1 MVDNLKTDLVV
12 KDIQNALVEIKPEYK
27 TMLKN
32 IDKKMPVVQEA
43 CSNFYKSHSQ
53 FMGVT
58 LDVTAITPIRSIKHT
73 LAEVDKTK
81 NALQEAHI
89 KMQKKA
95 VELKMKQRELLE
107 CQDDLQ
113 REMLEVE
120 ILEMQTHSVNAQN
133 SVQGAIRKL
142 NFFINQYNSLLKHLG
157 VDEITEEMYER
168 EENRYHIMTAMKQAL
183 TSARPRGGVID
194 EGNMIYIFDL
204 GISGAQAQAEVF
216 AYLQTENEL
225 MKNGKAPTHEMTM
238 RWLEACADK
247 WEGDPQKFAERRGFT
262 LLDKQSLTN
271 TKKLFNYCKH
281 CFCRTKK
288 SISSRPLYRI
298 NEQRFIEVDGRSIR
312 YRTKRKTSQKSTYLS

>member
-12 KDIQNALVEIKPEYK
+12 KDIQNSMVEVKPEYK

-32 IDKKMPVVQEA
+32 IDEKMPVIQEA
-43 CSNFYKSHSQ
+43 SSNFHKSHSQ

-73 LAEVDKTK
+73 LAEVNKTK

-89 KMQKKA
+89 RMQKKA

-107 CQDDLQ
+107 CQDDLE
-113 REMLEVE
+113 REMLEIE
-120 ILEMQTHSVNAQN
+120 ILELQTHSIN
-133 SVQGAIRKL
+133 SQDAVQGAIRKM
-142 NFFINQYNSLLKHLG
+142 NFFVNQYQSLLKHLG

-183 TSARPRGGVID
+183 TSARPRGGIID
-194 EGNMIYIFDL
+194 DGNMIYLFDL

-216 AYLQTENEL
+216 AYLNTENEL
-225 MKNGKAPTHEMTM
+225 MKEGKAPTHEMTM

-271 TKKLFNYCKH
+271 TKKLESKTKH
-281 CFCRTKK
+281 
-288 SISSRPLYRI
+288 
-298 NEQRFIEVDGRSIR
+298 
-312 YRTKRKTSQKSTYLS
+312 

>member
-1 MVDNLKTDLVV
+1 MKTDLVV
-12 KDIQNALVEIKPEYK
+12 KDIQNTLVEVKPEYK
-27 TMLKN
+27 TMLKH
-32 IDKKMPVVQEA
+32 IDEKMPVVQEA

-225 MKNGKAPTHEMTM
+225 MKNAKAPTHEMTM

-271 TKKLFNYCKH
+271 TKKLENKSKH
-281 CFCRTKK
+281 
-288 SISSRPLYRI
+288 
-298 NEQRFIEVDGRSIR
+298 
-312 YRTKRKTSQKSTYLS
+312 

>member
-1 MVDNLKTDLVV
+1 MVDNLKTELVI
-12 KDIQNALVEIKPEYK
+12 KNIQTSLSEVKPEYK

-32 IDKKMPVVQEA
+32 IDKNMPMVQQA
-43 CSNFYKSHSQ
+43 CSNFHKSHSQ
-53 FMGVT
+53 FMGVI

-81 NALQEAHI
+81 NALQEAQI
-89 KMQKKA
+89 RMQKKS

-113 REMLEVE
+113 REMLEIE
-120 ILEMQTHSVNAQN
+120 ILEIQTHSVNAQN

-183 TSARPRGGVID
+183 TSARPRGGIID

-216 AYLQTENEL
+216 AYLNTENEL
-225 MKNGKAPTHEMTM
+225 MKEGKAPTHEMTM

-247 WEGDPQKFAERRGFT
+247 WEKDPEIFANRRGFT

-271 TKKLFNYCKH
+271 TKKLENRKKH
-281 CFCRTKK
+281 
-288 SISSRPLYRI
+288 
-298 NEQRFIEVDGRSIR
+298 
-312 YRTKRKTSQKSTYLS
+312 

>member
-133 SVQGAIRKL
+133 SVQGAIPKL

-271 TKKLFNYCKH
+271 TKKLENKSKH
-281 CFCRTKK
+281 
-288 SISSRPLYRI
+288 
-298 NEQRFIEVDGRSIR
+298 
-312 YRTKRKTSQKSTYLS
+312 

>member
-1 MVDNLKTDLVV
+1 MVDNLKTELVI
-12 KDIQNALVEIKPEYK
+12 KNIQTSLSEVKPEYK

-32 IDKKMPVVQEA
+32 IDKNMPMVQQA
-43 CSNFYKSHSQ
+43 CSNFHKSHSQ
-53 FMGVT
+53 FMGVI

-81 NALQEAHI
+81 NALQEAQI
-89 KMQKKA
+89 RMQKKS

-120 ILEMQTHSVNAQN
+120 ILEIQTHSVNAQN

-142 NFFINQYNSLLKHLG
+142 NFFINQYNSLLKQLG

-183 TSARPRGGVID
+183 TSARPRGGIID

-216 AYLQTENEL
+216 AYLNTENEL
-225 MKNGKAPTHEMTM
+225 MKEGKAPTHEMTM

-247 WEGDPQKFAERRGFT
+247 WEKDPEIFANRRGFT

-271 TKKLFNYCKH
+271 TKKLENRKKH
-281 CFCRTKK
+281 
-288 SISSRPLYRI
+288 
-298 NEQRFIEVDGRSIR
+298 
-312 YRTKRKTSQKSTYLS
+312 

>member
-12 KDIQNALVEIKPEYK
+12 KDIQNALVEVKPEYK

-32 IDKKMPVVQEA
+32 IDEKMPVIQEA
-43 CSNFYKSHSQ
+43 ASNFHKSHSQ

-58 LDVTAITPIRSIKHT
+58 LDVTAITPVRSIKHT
-73 LAEVDKTK
+73 LAEVNKTK

-89 KMQKKA
+89 RMQKKA
-95 VELKMKQRELLE
+95 VELKMKQRELLD
-107 CQDDLQ
+107 CQDDLE
-113 REMLEVE
+113 REMLEIE
-120 ILEMQTHSVNAQN
+120 ILELQTHSVNSQDA
-133 SVQGAIRKL
+133 VQGAIRKM
-142 NFFINQYNSLLKHLG
+142 NFFVNQYQSLLKHLG

-183 TSARPRGGVID
+183 TSARPRGGIID
-194 EGNMIYIFDL
+194 EGNMIYLFDL

-216 AYLQTENEL
+216 AYLNTENEL
-225 MKNGKAPTHEMTM
+225 MKEGKAPTHEMTM

-271 TKKLFNYCKH
+271 TKKIESKTKH
-281 CFCRTKK
+281 
-288 SISSRPLYRI
+288 
-298 NEQRFIEVDGRSIR
+298 
-312 YRTKRKTSQKSTYLS
+312 

>member
-32 IDKKMPVVQEA
+32 IDKNMPMIQQA
-43 CSNFYKSHSQ
+43 SSNFYKSHSQ

-58 LDVTAITPIRSIKHT
+58 LDVTAIPPIRSIKHT

-81 NALQEAHI
+81 NAQQEAHI

-204 GISGAQAQAEVF
+204 GINGAQAQAEVF
-216 AYLQTENEL
+216 AYLQAENEL
-225 MKNGKAPTHEMTM
+225 MKNNKAPTHEMTM

-247 WEGDPQKFAERRGFT
+247 WEKDPEIFANRRGFT

-271 TKKLFNYCKH
+271 TKKLENKKKH
-281 CFCRTKK
+281 
-288 SISSRPLYRI
+288 
-298 NEQRFIEVDGRSIR
+298 
-312 YRTKRKTSQKSTYLS
+312 

>member
-12 KDIQNALVEIKPEYK
+12 KNIQNALVEVKPEYK

-32 IDKKMPVVQEA
+32 IDKKMPVIQEA
-43 CSNFYKSHSQ
+43 SSNFHKSHSQ

-58 LDVTAITPIRSIKHT
+58 LDVTAITPVRSIKHT
-73 LAEVDKTK
+73 LAEVNKTK

-89 KMQKKA
+89 RMQKKA

-107 CQDDLQ
+107 CQDDLE
-113 REMLEVE
+113 REMLEIE
-120 ILEMQTHSVNAQN
+120 ILELQTHSINAQD
-133 SVQGAIRKL
+133 SVQGAIRKM
-142 NFFINQYNSLLKHLG
+142 NFFVNQYNSLLKHLG

-183 TSARPRGGVID
+183 TSARPRGGIID

-216 AYLQTENEL
+216 AYLNTENEL

-247 WEGDPQKFAERRGFT
+247 WEKDPQKFAERRGFT

-271 TKKLFNYCKH
+271 TKKIC
-281 CFCRTKK
+281 
-288 SISSRPLYRI
+288 SSV
-298 NEQRFIEVDGRSIR
+298 Q
-312 YRTKRKTSQKSTYLS
+312 

>member
-1 MVDNLKTDLVV
+1 MKTDLVV

-204 GISGAQAQAEVF
+204 GINGAQAQAEVF
-216 AYLQTENEL
+216 AYLQAENEL
-225 MKNGKAPTHEMTM
+225 MKNNKAPTHEMTM

-247 WEGDPQKFAERRGFT
+247 WEGDPQKVAERRGFT

-271 TKKLFNYCKH
+271 TKKLENKKKH
-281 CFCRTKK
+281 
-288 SISSRPLYRI
+288 
-298 NEQRFIEVDGRSIR
+298 
-312 YRTKRKTSQKSTYLS
+312 

>member
-12 KDIQNALVEIKPEYK
+12 KDIQNALVEVKPEYK

-32 IDKKMPVVQEA
+32 IDEKMPVIQEA
-43 CSNFYKSHSQ
+43 SSNFHKSHSQ

-58 LDVTAITPIRSIKHT
+58 LDVTAITPVRSIKHT
-73 LAEVDKTK
+73 LAEVNKTK
-81 NALQEAHI
+81 SALQEAHI
-89 KMQKKA
+89 RMQKKA

-107 CQDDLQ
+107 CQDDLE
-113 REMLEVE
+113 REMLEIE
-120 ILEMQTHSVNAQN
+120 ILEIQTHSVNAQD
-133 SVQGAIRKL
+133 SVQGAIRKM
-142 NFFINQYNSLLKHLG
+142 NFFVNQYQSLLKHLG

-183 TSARPRGGVID
+183 TSARPRGGIID
-194 EGNMIYIFDL
+194 EGNMIYLFDL

-216 AYLQTENEL
+216 AYLNTENEL
-225 MKNGKAPTHEMTM
+225 MKEGKAPTHEMTM

-271 TKKLFNYCKH
+271 TKKIESKTKH
-281 CFCRTKK
+281 
-288 SISSRPLYRI
+288 
-298 NEQRFIEVDGRSIR
+298 
-312 YRTKRKTSQKSTYLS
+312 

>member
-1 MVDNLKTDLVV
+1 MVDNLKTELVI
-12 KDIQNALVEIKPEYK
+12 KNIQTSLSEVKPEYK

-32 IDKKMPVVQEA
+32 IDKNMPMVQQA

-81 NALQEAHI
+81 NALQEAQI
-89 KMQKKA
+89 RMQKKA
-95 VELKMKQRELLE
+95 VE
-107 CQDDLQ
+107 
-113 REMLEVE
+113 
-120 ILEMQTHSVNAQN
+120 
-133 SVQGAIRKL
+133 L

-183 TSARPRGGVID
+183 TSSRPRGGVID

-238 RWLEACADK
+238 RWLEKCADK
-247 WEGDPQKFAERRGFT
+247 WEKDPEIFANRRGFT

-271 TKKLFNYCKH
+271 TKKLENKKKH
-281 CFCRTKK
+281 
-288 SISSRPLYRI
+288 
-298 NEQRFIEVDGRSIR
+298 
-312 YRTKRKTSQKSTYLS
+312 

>member
-1 MVDNLKTDLVV
+1 MKTELVI
-12 KDIQNALVEIKPEYK
+12 KNIQTSLSEVKPEYK

-32 IDKKMPVVQEA
+32 IDKNMPMVQQA
-43 CSNFYKSHSQ
+43 CSNFHKSHSQ

-81 NALQEAHI
+81 NALQEAQI
-89 KMQKKA
+89 RMQKKS

-113 REMLEVE
+113 REMLEIE
-120 ILEMQTHSVNAQN
+120 ILEIQTHSVNAQN

-216 AYLQTENEL
+216 SYLNTENEL
-225 MKNGKAPTHEMTM
+225 MKEGKAPTHEMTM

-247 WEGDPQKFAERRGFT
+247 WEKDPEIFANRRGFT

-271 TKKLFNYCKH
+271 TKKLENRKKH
-281 CFCRTKK
+281 
-288 SISSRPLYRI
+288 
-298 NEQRFIEVDGRSIR
+298 
-312 YRTKRKTSQKSTYLS
+312 

>member
-1 MVDNLKTDLVV
+1 MVNNLKTEIVI
-12 KDIQNALVEIKPEYK
+12 KNIQTSLSEVKPEYK

-32 IDKKMPVVQEA
+32 IDKNMPMVQQA
-43 CSNFYKSHSQ
+43 CSNFHKSHSQ

-81 NALQEAHI
+81 NALQEAQI
-89 KMQKKA
+89 RMQKKS

-113 REMLEVE
+113 REMLEIE
-120 ILEMQTHSVNAQN
+120 ILELQTHSVNSQN
-133 SVQGAIRKL
+133 YVQGAIRKL

-168 EENRYHIMTAMKQAL
+168 EETRYHIMTAMKQAL

-238 RWLEACADK
+238 RWLEKCADK
-247 WEGDPQKFAERRGFT
+247 WEKDPEIFANRRGFT

-271 TKKLFNYCKH
+271 TKKLENRKKH
-281 CFCRTKK
+281 
-288 SISSRPLYRI
+288 
-298 NEQRFIEVDGRSIR
+298 
-312 YRTKRKTSQKSTYLS
+312 

>member
-1 MVDNLKTDLVV
+1 MVDNLKTELVI
-12 KDIQNALVEIKPEYK
+12 KNIQTSLSEVKPEYK

-32 IDKKMPVVQEA
+32 IDKNMPMVQQA

-81 NALQEAHI
+81 NALQEAQI
-89 KMQKKA
+89 RMQKKA

-120 ILEMQTHSVNAQN
+120 ILEIQTHSVNAQN

-183 TSARPRGGVID
+183 TSARPRGG
-194 EGNMIYIFDL
+194 
-204 GISGAQAQAEVF
+204 S
-216 AYLQTENEL
+216 
-225 MKNGKAPTHEMTM
+225 
-238 RWLEACADK
+238 
-247 WEGDPQKFAERRGFT
+247 
-262 LLDKQSLTN
+262 
-271 TKKLFNYCKH
+271 
-281 CFCRTKK
+281 
-288 SISSRPLYRI
+288 YR
-298 NEQRFIEVDGRSIR
+298 
-312 YRTKRKTSQKSTYLS
+312 

>member
-12 KDIQNALVEIKPEYK
+12 KDIQNALVEVKPEYK

-32 IDKKMPVVQEA
+32 IDEKMPAIQEA
-43 CSNFYKSHSQ
+43 CSNFHKSHSQ

-73 LAEVDKTK
+73 LAEVNKTK

-89 KMQKKA
+89 RMQKKA

-107 CQDDLQ
+107 CQDDLE
-113 REMLEVE
+113 REMLEIE
-120 ILEMQTHSVNAQN
+120 ILELQTNSVNAQDA
-133 SVQGAIRKL
+133 VQGAIRKM
-142 NFFINQYNSLLKHLG
+142 NFFVNQYNSLLKHLG
-157 VDEITEEMYER
+157 VDEITEEMYEK

-183 TSARPRGGVID
+183 TSARPRGGIID
-194 EGNMIYIFDL
+194 EGNMIYLFDL

-216 AYLQTENEL
+216 AYLNTENEL
-225 MKNGKAPTHEMTM
+225 MKEGKAPTHEMTM

-271 TKKLFNYCKH
+271 TKKLESKTKH
-281 CFCRTKK
+281 
-288 SISSRPLYRI
+288 
-298 NEQRFIEVDGRSIR
+298 
-312 YRTKRKTSQKSTYLS
+312 

>member
-12 KDIQNALVEIKPEYK
+12 KDIQNALVEVKPEYK

-32 IDKKMPVVQEA
+32 IDKKMPVIQEA
-43 CSNFYKSHSQ
+43 SSNFHKSHSQ

-58 LDVTAITPIRSIKHT
+58 LDVTAITPVRSIKHT
-73 LAEVDKTK
+73 LAEVNKTK

-89 KMQKKA
+89 RMQKKA

-107 CQDDLQ
+107 CQDDLE
-113 REMLEVE
+113 REMLEIE
-120 ILEMQTHSVNAQN
+120 ILELQTHSINAQD
-133 SVQGAIRKL
+133 SVQGAIRKM
-142 NFFINQYNSLLKHLG
+142 NFFVNQYQSLLKHLG

-183 TSARPRGGVID
+183 TSARPRGGIID

-216 AYLQTENEL
+216 AYLNTENEL

-247 WEGDPQKFAERRGFT
+247 WEKDPQKFAERRGFT

-271 TKKLFNYCKH
+271 TKKLESKTKH
-281 CFCRTKK
+281 
-288 SISSRPLYRI
+288 
-298 NEQRFIEVDGRSIR
+298 
-312 YRTKRKTSQKSTYLS
+312 

>member
-12 KDIQNALVEIKPEYK
+12 KDIQNSMVEVKPEYK

-32 IDKKMPVVQEA
+32 IDEKMPVIQEA
-43 CSNFYKSHSQ
+43 SSNFHKSHSQ

-73 LAEVDKTK
+73 LAEVNKTK

-89 KMQKKA
+89 RMQKKA

-107 CQDDLQ
+107 CQDDLE
-113 REMLEVE
+113 REMLEIE
-120 ILEMQTHSVNAQN
+120 ILELQTHSIN
-133 SVQGAIRKL
+133 SQDAVQGAIRKM
-142 NFFINQYNSLLKHLG
+142 NFFVNQYQSLLKHLG

-183 TSARPRGGVID
+183 TSARPRGGIID
-194 EGNMIYIFDL
+194 EGNMIYLFDL

-216 AYLQTENEL
+216 AYLNTENEL
-225 MKNGKAPTHEMTM
+225 MKEGKAPTHEMTM

-271 TKKLFNYCKH
+271 TKKLESKTKH
-281 CFCRTKK
+281 
-288 SISSRPLYRI
+288 
-298 NEQRFIEVDGRSIR
+298 
-312 YRTKRKTSQKSTYLS
+312 

>member
-32 IDKKMPVVQEA
+32 IDEKMPVVQEA

-81 NALQEAHI
+81 SALQEAHI
-89 KMQKKA
+89 RMQKKA

-120 ILEMQTHSVNAQN
+120 ILEIQTHSVNAQN

-194 EGNMIYIFDL
+194 EGNMIYLFDL

-216 AYLQTENEL
+216 AYLQNENEL
-225 MKNGKAPTHEMTM
+225 MKDGKAPTHEMTM

-271 TKKLFNYCKH
+271 TKKLC
-281 CFCRTKK
+281 
-288 SISSRPLYRI
+288 SSV
-298 NEQRFIEVDGRSIR
+298 Q
-312 YRTKRKTSQKSTYLS
+312 

>member
-1 MVDNLKTDLVV
+1 MKTELVI
-12 KDIQNALVEIKPEYK
+12 KNIQTSLSEVKPEYK

-32 IDKKMPVVQEA
+32 IDKNMPMVQQA
-43 CSNFYKSHSQ
+43 CSNFHKSHSQ
-53 FMGVT
+53 FMGVI

-81 NALQEAHI
+81 NALQEAQI
-89 KMQKKA
+89 RMQKKS

-120 ILEMQTHSVNAQN
+120 ILEIQTHSVNAQN

-183 TSARPRGGVID
+183 TSARPRGGIID

-216 AYLQTENEL
+216 AYLNTENEL
-225 MKNGKAPTHEMTM
+225 MKEGKAPTHEMTM

-247 WEGDPQKFAERRGFT
+247 WEKDPEIFANRRGFT

-271 TKKLFNYCKH
+271 TKKLENRKKH
-281 CFCRTKK
+281 
-288 SISSRPLYRI
+288 
-298 NEQRFIEVDGRSIR
+298 
-312 YRTKRKTSQKSTYLS
+312 

>member
-1 MVDNLKTDLVV
+1 MVGNLKTDLVI
-12 KDIQNALVEIKPEYK
+12 KNIQTSLSEVKPEYK

-32 IDKKMPVVQEA
+32 IDKNMPMVQQA

-81 NALQEAHI
+81 NALQEAQI
-89 KMQKKA
+89 RMQKKS

-120 ILEMQTHSVNAQN
+120 ILEIQTHSVNAQN

-183 TSARPRGGVID
+183 TSARPRGGIID

-238 RWLEACADK
+238 RWLEKCADK
-247 WEGDPQKFAERRGFT
+247 WEKDPEIFANRRGFT

-271 TKKLFNYCKH
+271 TKKLENRKKH
-281 CFCRTKK
+281 
-288 SISSRPLYRI
+288 
-298 NEQRFIEVDGRSIR
+298 
-312 YRTKRKTSQKSTYLS
+312 

>member
-12 KDIQNALVEIKPEYK
+12 KDIQNSMVEVKPEYK

-32 IDKKMPVVQEA
+32 IDEKMPVIQEA
-43 CSNFYKSHSQ
+43 SSNFHKSHSQ

-58 LDVTAITPIRSIKHT
+58 LDVTAITPVRSIKHT
-73 LAEVDKTK
+73 LAEVNKTK

-89 KMQKKA
+89 RMQKKA

-107 CQDDLQ
+107 CQDDLE
-113 REMLEVE
+113 REMLEIE
-120 ILEMQTHSVNAQN
+120 ILELQTHSIN
-133 SVQGAIRKL
+133 SQDAVQGAIRKM
-142 NFFINQYNSLLKHLG
+142 NFFVNQYQSLLKHLG

-183 TSARPRGGVID
+183 TSARPRGGIID
-194 EGNMIYIFDL
+194 EGNMIYLFDL

-216 AYLQTENEL
+216 AYLNTENEL
-225 MKNGKAPTHEMTM
+225 MKEGKAPTHEMTM

-271 TKKLFNYCKH
+271 TKKLESKTKH
-281 CFCRTKK
+281 
-288 SISSRPLYRI
+288 
-298 NEQRFIEVDGRSIR
+298 
-312 YRTKRKTSQKSTYLS
+312 

>member
-1 MVDNLKTDLVV
+1 MVVNLKTELVI
-12 KDIQNALVEIKPEYK
+12 KNIQTALSEVKPEYK
-27 TMLKN
+27 AMLKN
-32 IDKKMPVVQEA
+32 IDKNMPMVQQA
-43 CSNFYKSHSQ
+43 SSNFHKSHSQ

-81 NALQEAHI
+81 NALQEAQI
-89 KMQKKA
+89 RMQKKA
-95 VELKMKQRELLE
+95 VELKMKQRDLLD
-107 CQDDLQ
+107 CQDRLE
-113 REMLEVE
+113 REMLEIE
-120 ILEMQTHSVNAQN
+120 ILELQTHSVNAQN

-183 TSARPRGGVID
+183 SSARPRGGIID
-194 EGNMIYIFDL
+194 EGNMIYLFDL

-216 AYLQTENEL
+216 AYLNTENEL
-225 MKNGKAPTHEMTM
+225 MKEGKAPTHEMTM

-271 TKKLFNYCKH
+271 TKKIC
-281 CFCRTKK
+281 
-288 SISSRPLYRI
+288 SSV
-298 NEQRFIEVDGRSIR
+298 Q
-312 YRTKRKTSQKSTYLS
+312 

>member
-1 MVDNLKTDLVV
+1 MVDNLKTELVI
-12 KDIQNALVEIKPEYK
+12 KNIQTALSEVKPEYK

-32 IDKKMPVVQEA
+32 IDKNMPMVQQA
-43 CSNFYKSHSQ
+43 SSNFYKSHSQ

-81 NALQEAHI
+81 NALQEAQI
-89 KMQKKA
+89 RMQKKA

-120 ILEMQTHSVNAQN
+120 ILEIQTHSVNAQN

-183 TSARPRGGVID
+183 TSARPRGGQID
-194 EGNMIYIFDL
+194 EGNLIYLFDL
-204 GISGAQAQAEVF
+204 GINAAQAQAEVF
-216 AYLQTENEL
+216 AYLQWENQVISE
-225 MKNGKAPTHEMTM
+225 GKAPEHEATVK
-238 RWLEACADK
+238 WLEGCADK
-247 WEGDPQKFAERRGFT
+247 WAGCPAKFANSRGVDVFDPT
-262 LLDKQSLTN
+262 SLTN
-271 TKKLFNYCKH
+271 VPQL
-281 CFCRTKK
+281 
-288 SISSRPLYRI
+288 
-298 NEQRFIEVDGRSIR
+298 EAAE
-312 YRTKRKTSQKSTYLS
+312 